1 MSADLF
7 VRGVELAGEPDFH
20 LGALFVR
27 PSRRE
32 IEVGGQAEKLEP
44 RVMQALVVLAANRDR
59 VVSRDQLIE
68 SCWDRRIVGDDAI
81 NRCMA
86 KVRRVARAHGGF
98 TLETV
103 PRVGYRL
110 RLAAPGATAAKSRR
124 LRWVWPASVVG
135 AALVLAALGWFMWRG
150 GATPLT
156 ADSPV
161 AIRSFQSVTTDAA
174 ARVFA
179 VGVADD
185 TAGLLTE
192 NGIEI
197 VAVDSRRPHLEIEGT
212 VSADAG
218 RLRTRVRLRDP
229 RADAILWSEE
239 FTAPTSEAARL
250 RFETSWRLVAAAQT
264 ARELLR
270 DRSRDLDSVALGL
283 ALQTLDSAQQS
294 SWKPLSTADA
304 LVRRA
309 PLYAPGWALH
319 GMVRLVESSYASEP
333 EAEALRRQGVADAQ
347 HALSLRRDFGPAYGL
362 LALATP
368 VRDWTE
374 RARLLEK
381 GLALAPGRLS
391 STMADFL
398 SNSGRVEDARMLSE
412 QILERGPSQ
421 PANAGQAVEIRYLRG
436 RTHDAQAGVDR
447 YLPMRPADASLRTAG
462 LAVAVL
468 AGDPDQAL
476 AILGDPARRPIDFT
490 AETLRATTGFVN
502 WRKSQTASDREA
514 ARAAIMAAT
523 GARGLQPGLAVQMLS
538 ALREIDNAF
547 EVADRY
553 AQDRRFQRLY
563 GLSRIGFLFGP
574 ATAPLREDRRF
585 VDLARTLGLLDYWRS
600 SARWPDFC
608 ESEPRSVCAAM
619 RAGPSA
625 GRAPASSVS
634 RRPPQLEIHRRPRT
648 ATAPR

>member
-7 VRGVELAGEPDFH
+7 VRGVELADEPDFH
-20 LGALFVR
+20 LGALCVR

-32 IEVGGQAEKLEP
+32 IEHGGQAEKLEP

-59 VVSRDQLIE
+59 VVSRDQLVE
-68 SCWDRRIVGDDAI
+68 TCWDRRIVGDDAI

-86 KVRRVARAHGGF
+86 KVRRVALAHGAF
-98 TLETV
+98 TLATV

-110 RLAAPGATAAKSRR
+110 SLAAPEGMAAMGHR
-124 LRWVWPASVVG
+124 LRGTWPAAVVG

-150 GATPLT
+150 GATTLT

-161 AIRSFQSVTTDAA
+161 AIRSFQSVTTDPAGRA
-174 ARVFA
+174 FA

-192 NGIEI
+192 NGIET
-197 VAVDSRRPHLEIEGT
+197 VAVGSRRPHLEIEGT
-212 VSADAG
+212 VTADAG
-218 RLRTRVRLRDP
+218 RLRSRVRLRDP
-229 RADAILWSEE
+229 RADVTLWSEE
-239 FTAPTSEAARL
+239 FAAPTSEAARL
-250 RFETSWRLVAAAQT
+250 RFETSWRLIAVAQT
-264 ARELLR
+264 AHMLLR

-283 ALQTLDSAQQS
+283 ALQMMDSVKQS

-309 PLYAPGWALH
+309 PLYAPGWFGH
-319 GMVRLVESSYASEP
+319 GMVLLVESSYASDP
-333 EAEALRRQGVADAQ
+333 EAEVLRRQGVADAQ
-347 HALSLRRDFGPAYGL
+347 HALSLRRDFDPAFDL

-368 VRDWTE
+368 VQEWTE

-381 GLALAPGRLS
+381 GRALAPGRLS
-391 STMADFL
+391 PAMADFL

-412 QILERGPSQ
+412 QILERGPAQ
-421 PANAGQAVEIRYLRG
+421 PTNAGRAVDIRYLAG
-436 RTHDAQAGVDR
+436 RTHDALAGVDR
-447 YLPMRPADASLRTAG
+447 YFPMRPADVSLRTAG

-468 AGDPDQAL
+468 AGDPDRAH
-476 AILGDPARRPIDFT
+476 AILGDPARRPIAFT
-490 AETLRATTGFVN
+490 AEALRATTAFVN
-502 WRKSQTASDREA
+502 WRKSQSRSDRDA

-523 GARGLQPGLAVQMLS
+523 GAHGLPPGLAVQMLS
-538 ALREIDNAF
+538 ALGEIDNAF

-553 AQDRRFQRLY
+553 VRDPRFQRLY
-563 GLSRIGFLFGP
+563 GLSQIGFLFGP
-574 ATAPLREDRRF
+574 ATSPLRQDRRF

-619 RAGPSA
+619 RAGPPLA
-625 GRAPASSVS
+625 AHQRLP
-634 RRPPQLEIHRRPRT
+634 
-648 ATAPR
+648 